1 MICDEIA
8 KRAKLRG
15 HIYRRTSRCE
25 RFREKKTVWEFGAGG
40 EWSLSHN
47 EQGTRAGAHRG
58 GPSVSYFSDFQ
69 LFVLWISQ
77 FAPMHR
83 RRVLRGCVGVGGDG
97 LFRYSNACSG
107 CCLMRGRLTAPNSVW
122 LCPQRQRQ
130 SRRRTRESICGVH
143 AQK

>member
-58 GPSVSYFSDFQ
+58 GPSVSYFFGFSALRSLD
-69 LFVLWISQ
+69 ITIRAY
-77 FAPMHR
+77 APQTGAAW
-83 RRVLRGCVGVGGDG
+83 VRGCG
-97 LFRYSNACSG
+97 
-107 CCLMRGRLTAPNSVW
+107 W
-122 LCPQRQRQ
+122 
-130 SRRRTRESICGVH
+130 
-143 AQK
+143 